1 MGVLLVKSL
10 KKTFKT
16 KKDIINFK
24 KVRQVILS
32 SNVFKRIKR
41 LEKKNELNFT
51 LLYFSSVRIDLI
63 YSNLSKNDIEEL
75 TRYYPIL
82 VIRDKERT
90 QKLYKSVIDNF
101 IYSSLNRLS
110 DEKILLIKKHLKNI
124 TYREFIEQKDLLVRK
139 IDSILRVVNFVDKIE
154 KKFDENYLTKSN
166 KKLLSSN
173 QEKLLQL
180 KPIQD
185 IDSPIYN
192 NEVIKEE
199 NKQISMS
206 KKNIKKLLEK
216 EGCEFLDS
224 FFFEYFDKK
233 TYDIKHKMN
242 LYDSNDMTELIDLFE
257 KANRNLTL
265 NKTVIKYYK
274 EIINKI
280 EFTNLYGYDY
290 LCQNNDNAIGY
301 FFTHIYDKLF
311 KSMEKNKILKLS
323 TVFQGD
329 YLSYLK
335 NDLNRLYETMATR
348 IHYEKMLKHRKDL
361 TDEQLRNLIE
371 YRFFEEHSINL
382 AKSLEFYEKDLII
395 GQIKHR
401 KA

>member
-1 MGVLLVKSL
+1 L
-10 KKTFKT
+10 
-16 KKDIINFK
+16 
-24 KVRQVILS
+24 ILS
-32 SNVFKRIKR
+32 SNVFNRIKR
-41 LEKKNELNFT
+41 LEKKNNLNFT
-51 LLYFSSVRIDLI
+51 LLHFSSRRIDLV

-82 VIRDKERT
+82 VIRDKSRT
-90 QKLYKSVIDNF
+90 QNLYKSVIDNF
-101 IYSSLNRLS
+101 IYSSLSRLS
-110 DEKILLIKKHLKNI
+110 GEKVLLIKKHLKNI
-124 TYREFIEQKDLLVRK
+124 TYREFIEQKDLLVKK

-166 KKLLSSN
+166 IKVLSSN
-173 QEKLLQL
+173 KEKLLQF

-185 IDSPIYN
+185 MDSPIYN

-199 NKQISMS
+199 NKQIAIS
-206 KKNIKKLLEK
+206 KRNIKKLLET
-216 EGCEFLDS
+216 EGCEFLDA

-233 TYDIKHKMN
+233 TYYIKHKIN
-242 LYDSNDMTELIDLFE
+242 LYNSNDMTELIKLFE
-257 KANRNLTL
+257 KANTNLPL
-265 NKTVIKYYK
+265 NKTVLKFYT

-280 EFTNLYGYDY
+280 EFTNLYEYDY
-290 LCQNNDNAIGY
+290 VCQNNDNTIGY

-323 TVFQGD
+323 TVFEGE

-335 NDLNRLYETMATR
+335 NDLNRLYETMKTR
-348 IHYEKMLKHRKDL
+348 IYYERMLSHRKDL
-361 TDEQLRNLIE
+361 TDEQLRDLIE
-371 YRFFEEHSINL
+371 YRFYEEHSINL
-382 AKSLEFYEKDLII
+382 VQSLEFYEKDLII